1 MEEYECIK
9 VPFRLDVKDF
19 RESYKGNS
27 NILLHFLGSYC
38 DKPWL
43 AYLINN
49 AITVE
54 SFKEYMAQSHAYDV
68 YFHFYLDPKKATMYR
83 IKYAQ

>member
-1 MEEYECIK
+1 MEEYECIR
-9 VPFRLDVKDF
+9 VPFRLSVDDF
-19 RESYKGNS
+19 NENYKNS
-27 NILLHFLGSYC
+27 NLLLKFLQSTGSM
-38 DKPWL
+38 PWL
-43 AYLINN
+43 TYLVDN

-68 YFHFYLDPKKATMYR
+68 YFHFYLDPKRATMYR